1 MIPFLPLEPDKG
13 PFSSTSVQTAT
24 NVLPLANG
32 WGPMPS
38 LSDLS
43 SALAAQC
50 YGAWWYRNTT
60 GSFGFIAATKTKV
73 YRMTSTGTWTD
84 ISKGGGTY
92 TGPDT
97 GDLWQAER
105 YGTKFYLTNL
115 NDPLQSIDVDTG
127 TVLADVAGSPPRA
140 KFIETVGDF
149 LFLAYL
155 KVGADVF
162 PQDWQHSKIDDP
174 TNWTVTGNA
183 GDSDRQQIADG
194 DEIVAIMSNTGGA
207 RIIQR
212 RCKRRLIFTPGNTY
226 SFQMQDIDSSR
237 GAVAPLAVIPFG
249 GESYFYL
256 NETGFFVGDEH
267 RPIGAERMDRTFF
280 ADVSLDKL
288 GEVQGIADPSQK
300 IVWIRYQDQN
310 NVYKMLGWD
319 WQLDQWC
326 RSDIAAQVLV
336 SAVSI
341 GAVLND
347 LDVYG
352 TLDQINIPLDSR
364 LFKGG
369 RITFGAFTSSNKLS
383 LFAGAPAAAVVETTK
398 IQHNE
403 GTGSFVSGAK
413 LEGNPTSFTMQVG
426 TSMLADTL
434 STWSS
439 ANSRSTRTGL
449 VPFRA
454 DAKFHQY
461 RANIAAGIDWS
472 HLHGVVFPDGCVRRS
487 GAG

>member
-1 MIPFLPLEPDKG
+1 MIPFAPFEPDKG
-13 PFSSTSVQTAT
+13 PFSAVSTDTAT
-24 NVLPLANG
+24 NVLPTSVG
-32 WGPMPS
+32 WGPMPQ

-43 SALAAQC
+43 AALAAQC

-105 YGTKFYLTNL
+105 FGTKIYLTNL
-115 NDPLQSIDVDTG
+115 NDPLQVLDVDTG
-127 TVLADVAGSPPRA
+127 SAFADASGSPPRA
-140 KFIETVGDF
+140 KYIETVGDF

-162 PQDWQHSKIDDP
+162 PQDWQHCKINDP
-174 TNWTVTGNA
+174 TNWTVTGAA

-194 DEIVAIMSNTGGA
+194 DEIVAIMSNIGGA

-212 RCKRRLIFTPGNTY
+212 RCKRRLIFTPGSTY
-226 SFQMQDIDSSR
+226 SFQMQDIDGAR

-249 GESYFYL
+249 GEAYFYL
-256 NETGFFVGDEH
+256 NETGFYIGDAHE
-267 RPIGAERMDRTFF
+267 PIGAERVDNYFF
-280 ADVSLDKL
+280 KDVNLDKL
-288 GEVQGIADPSQK
+288 GEVQGIADPSEK

-310 NVYKMLGWD
+310 SAYKMLGWH
-319 WQLDQWC
+319 WQLNRWC
-326 RSDIAAQVLV
+326 RADAAPIVLV

-347 LDVYG
+347 LDALG

-364 LFKGG
+364 QFKGG

-383 LFAGAPAAAVVETTK
+383 LFAGSPAAATAETATT
-398 IQHNE
+398 E
-403 GTGSFVSGAK
+403 LTPESGSFVSGAK
-413 LEGNPTSFTMQVG
+413 LKSDAPSTYTMQVG
-426 TSMLADTL
+426 SAQVADASL
-434 STWSS
+434 TWSS
-439 ANSRSTRTGL
+439 ANTRAARTGL
-449 VPFRA
+449 VPFRS
-454 DAKFHQY
+454 DAKLHRF
-461 RANIAAGIDWS
+461 RVNIPAGADWS
-472 HLHGVVFPDGCVRRS
+472 HLHGVSPEFQPS
-487 GAG
+487 GAA